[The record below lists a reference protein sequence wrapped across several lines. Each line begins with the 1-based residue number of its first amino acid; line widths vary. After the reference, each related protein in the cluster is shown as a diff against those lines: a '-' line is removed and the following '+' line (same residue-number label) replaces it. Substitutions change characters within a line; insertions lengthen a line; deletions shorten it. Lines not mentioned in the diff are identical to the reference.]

1 MRGKENE
8 MGSFTTLKAADGH
21 ELQAYV
27 AMPEGTPVGGLVV
40 VQEIFGV
47 NQSIRDVADSYAKDG
62 FVAVAP
68 AIFDRYERDVELGY
82 DQADMQKAF
91 ALYGKLNPDTVLL
104 DVAAAFGEAKEK
116 SGKDVGVMGFCYG
129 GLTSWLSATR
139 GETVKIQP
147 ACTVGY
153 YAGGVG
159 SVAKEEPVCPVMLHF
174 GLADS
179 HIGQEQVE
187 AVRSAHPEV
196 QIFLYEGAEHGF
208 GNHMRSS
215 FNPEA
220 AKIARERTLAFLKEN
235 IA

>member
-1 MRGKENE
+1 

-27 AMPEGTPVGGLVV
+27 SLPEGAPIGGLVV

-47 NQSIRDVADSYAKDG
+47 NQSIRDVADAYAKDG

-68 AIFDRYERDVELGY
+68 AIFDRYERNVELGY
-82 DQADMQKAF
+82 DEKDMQKAF
-91 ALYGKLNPDTVLL
+91 ALYARLNPETVLL
-104 DVAAAFGEAKEK
+104 DVAAAFDEAKTK

-129 GLTSWLSATR
+129 GLMSWLSATR
-139 GETVKIQP
+139 GETVTIQP

-153 YAGGVG
+153 YPGGVG
-159 SVAKEEPVCPVMLHF
+159 GVAAEEPVCPVMLHF
-174 GLADS
+174 GNADS
-179 HIGQEQVE
+179 HIGQDQVE
-187 AVRSAHPEV
+187 AVRAAHPDEV

-208 GNHMRSS
+208 ANHMRPS
-215 FNPEA
+215 FLPEA
-220 AKIARERTLAFLKEN
+220 AKLARERTLAFLREN

>member
-1 MRGKENE
+1 

-27 AMPEGTPVGGLVV
+27 AIPEGAPVGGLVV

-68 AIFDRYERDVELGY
+68 AIFDRYERNVELGY
-82 DQADMQKAF
+82 DGADMQKAF
-91 ALYGKLNPDTVLL
+91 GLYGKLNADTVLL
-104 DVAAAFGEAKEK
+104 DVAAAFQEAKEK

-129 GLTSWLSATR
+129 GLMSWLAATR
-139 GETVKIQP
+139 GETVAIQP

-159 SVAKEEPVCPVMLHF
+159 SVATEEPVCPVMLHF
-174 GLADS
+174 GAADS
-179 HIGQEQVE
+179 HIGPDQVD
-187 AVRSAHPEV
+187 AVRNAHPDEV
-196 QIFLYEGAEHGF
+196 EIFLYEGAEHGF
-208 GNHMRSS
+208 ANHMRPS
-215 FNPEA
+215 FHAEA
-220 AKIARERTLAFLKEN
+220 AKVARERTLAFLKEN